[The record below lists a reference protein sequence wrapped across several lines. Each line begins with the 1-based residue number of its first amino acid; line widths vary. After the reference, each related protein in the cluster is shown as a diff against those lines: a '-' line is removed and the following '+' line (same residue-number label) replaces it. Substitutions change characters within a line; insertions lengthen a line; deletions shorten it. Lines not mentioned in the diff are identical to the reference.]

1 MTELYEPVP
10 PSYRGVWRRA
20 LLETPEGSDN
30 STFVRWM
37 QLQRWHADI
46 RIPTAA
52 RVDMPA
58 RPLADL
64 NEKQVL
70 LLASQQGF
78 CGVTEVSRD
87 AAGRA
92 LCTWHRQVDY
102 QPPRAV
108 ADTGEM
114 VFETPDCVIETGI
127 HGVYR
132 EVWHRLPDSAGPLI
146 VLQALDAAGQPDARA
161 AARLLMAGHY
171 LMRVVPHNPT
181 GPNFEI
187 SFGRVKDGYW
197 TIEQSTLPAL
207 EGQKLACAFQR
218 LDPDRALVSG
228 DLGPVNWS
236 VLEWSPG

>member
-10 PSYRGVWRRA
+10 LSYRGVWSRT
-20 LLETPEGSDN
+20 LLETPESIDN
-30 STFVRWM
+30 STVVRWM
-37 QLQRWHADI
+37 QLQRWHADL

-52 RVDMPA
+52 RADMPA

-64 NEKQVL
+64 NDKQVL

-87 AAGRA
+87 AAGRE

-102 QPPRAV
+102 QPPRPT

-146 VLQALDAAGQPDARA
+146 ALQALDAPGQPDTPVAT
-161 AARLLMAGHY
+161 RLLMAGQY
-171 LMRVVPHNPT
+171 LMRVVPRNLT
-181 GPNFEI
+181 GPVFEI
-187 SFGRVKDGYW
+187 SFGRLEGGYW
-197 TIEQSTLPAL
+197 TIEQSTLPEL
-207 EGQKLACAFQR
+207 EGQKLACAFER
-218 LDPDRALVSG
+218 IDRGRAQAFG

-236 VLEWSPG
+236 VLEWSLD